1 MGTNAFVVA
10 LKSKEYIELPKGF
23 YANYENEDELYDDMQ
38 PSEVN
43 ALLRFLNEH
52 SYEEIKFG
60 HAQYDTEFIQ
70 RCGGGDYYDLDV
82 FKAEWTKLPYSKG
95 T

>member
-1 MGTNAFVVA
+1 MGINAFAVA
-10 LKSKEYIELPKGF
+10 LRSREYIELPKGF
-23 YANYENEDELYDDMQ
+23 YPNYEDENELYDDIQ
-38 PSEVN
+38 LNEVN

-60 HAQYDTEFIQ
+60 HAQHDLEFIQ
-70 RCGGGDYYDLDV
+70 RCGGGDYYDLDA